1 MEERLQKLLSRSGA
15 ASRRKAEE
23 LILAGR
29 VRVNGNTAHLGDS
42 ADAAE
47 DVIELD
53 GKCLRFSQPHLVLML
68 NKPRGYVT
76 TLSDEKGRR
85 TVAELVQDCGA
96 RVYPIGR
103 LDLNS
108 EGLLLMTNDGALAN
122 RLMHPRAGFT
132 KTYLVWVTGYRD
144 GVDAALREPIEID
157 GRATAPAQVRLVR
170 RQEDRALLEFVICE
184 GRNRQIRR
192 LCERAEVRVTR
203 LLRVA
208 EGSLKLGQLAPGTWR
223 KLTDEEL
230 ESLIK

>member
-23 LILAGR
+23 LILGGR

-53 GKCLRFSQPHLVLML
+53 GKRLRFSQPRLVLML

-96 RVYPIGR
+96 RVYP
-103 LDLNS
+103 NS
-108 EGLLLMTNDGALAN
+108 EGLLLMTYDGALAN
-122 RLMHPRAGFT
+122 RLMHPRAGLT

-192 LCERAEVRVTR
+192 LCERAEVRVAR

-208 EGSLKLGQLAPGTWR
+208 EGSLKLGQLAPGAWR

-230 ESLIK
+230 ESLTK

>member
-1 MEERLQKLLSRSGA
+1 MEERLQKLLSRCGA

-53 GKCLRFSQPHLVLML
+53 GKRLRFSQPRFVLML

-96 RVYPIGR
+96 RVYPVGR

-122 RLMHPRAGFT
+122 RLMHPRAGME
-132 KTYLVWVTGYRD
+132 KTYLVWVTNFRD
-144 GVDAALREPIEID
+144 GCEDSLRQPIEID
-157 GRATAPAQVRLVR
+157 GRATAPARVRIVW
-170 RQEDRALLEFVICE
+170 RQDDHALLEFVLSE

-203 LLRVA
+203 LLRTA
-208 EGSLKLGQLAPGTWR
+208 EGGLKLDKLATGMWR
-223 KLTDEEL
+223 ALTEDEIENL
-230 ESLIK
+230 TK

>member
-1 MEERLQKLLSRSGA
+1 
-15 ASRRKAEE
+15 
-23 LILAGR
+23 
-29 VRVNGNTAHLGDS
+29 
-42 ADAAE
+42 
-47 DVIELD
+47 
-53 GKCLRFSQPHLVLML
+53 
-68 NKPRGYVT
+68 
-76 TLSDEKGRR
+76 
-85 TVAELVQDCGA
+85 
-96 RVYPIGR
+96 
-103 LDLNS
+103 
-108 EGLLLMTNDGALAN
+108 MTNDGTLAN

-230 ESLIK
+230 ESLTK